1 MRVELLYFDGCPHWR
16 LADERLTEA
25 LRVLGRGDVRV
36 ERHRVETAEQAEELA
51 FLGSPTVRIDG
62 ADPFATGNEQ
72 VGLSCR
78 LFRRPPASVGH
89 QPPNSCSRCCPD
101 VAGRDPA
108 AVLPP
113 GRAG

>member
-78 LFRRPPASVGH
+78 LFPTASGLSGSPTTE
-89 QPPNSCSRCCPD
+89 QLLE
-101 VAGRDPA
+101 
-108 AVLPP
+108 VLS
-113 GRAG
+113 